1 MNFSTFLRHMR
12 EGFRSVFRNGWMSI
26 ASITSII
33 VSLFILGVFI
43 LLVFNVNNLADQAD
57 SQVEV
62 NVFLELNVNQDLRE
76 ELQQQ
81 ISEMPEVSN
90 IRYIPKDKGLD
101 ELRENLGE
109 GGESFL
115 EGYAKENNPL
125 PDAFRVQV
133 IEATTVPFV
142 AQKIEALNTEHVEK
156 PILKVRYG
164 GETVQTL
171 FKVTALIRNIGLIL
185 VAALALMAMFL
196 IANTIRVTILARR
209 REISIMKLVGA
220 TNQFIRWPFF
230 IEGALLGGIGSVVTI
245 IILFVGY
252 HQLVVASMTS
262 LSLAS
267 MVTLIPLQQ
276 IWPWLGG
283 LLLVLGIVIGVW
295 GSTVSI
301 RRFLKV

>member
-76 ELQQQ
+76 QLQDE
-81 ISEMPEVSN
+81 ISKMPEVSN
-90 IRYIPKDKGLD
+90 IRYIPKDKGLE

-115 EGYAKENNPL
+115 EGYAKDNNPL

-230 IEGALLGGIGSVVTI
+230 IEGALLGGIGSIVTI

-252 HQLVVASMTS
+252 HQLVVASVTS
-262 LSLAS
+262 LSMAS

-276 IWPWLGG
+276 IWLWLGG
-283 LLLVLGIVIGVW
+283 LLLALGIVIGVW

>member
-76 ELQQQ
+76 QLQDE
-81 ISEMPEVSN
+81 ISKMPEVSN
-90 IRYIPKDKGLD
+90 IKYIPKDQGLE
-101 ELRENLGE
+101 ELRKNLGE
-109 GGESFL
+109 GGENFL
-115 EGYAKENNPL
+115 EGYAKDNNPL

-230 IEGALLGGIGSVVTI
+230 IEGALLGGIGSIVTI

-252 HQLVVASMTS
+252 HQLVVASVTS
-262 LSLAS
+262 LNMAS

-276 IWPWLGG
+276 IWLWLGG

>member
-62 NVFLELNVNQDLRE
+62 NVFLELNVNQELRE
-76 ELQQQ
+76 QLQQE

-90 IRYIPKDKGLD
+90 IQYIPKDKGLD

-115 EGYAKENNPL
+115 EGYAKDNNPL

-252 HQLVVASMTS
+252 HQLVVASVTS

>member
-76 ELQQQ
+76 QLQQE

-90 IRYIPKDKGLD
+90 IQYIPKDKGLD

-115 EGYAKENNPL
+115 EGYAKDNNPL

-252 HQLVVASMTS
+252 HQLVVASVTS

-283 LLLVLGIVIGVW
+283 LLLILGIVIGVW

>member
-1 MNFSTFLRHMR
+1 MR

-76 ELQQQ
+76 QLQDE
-81 ISEMPEVSN
+81 ISKMPEVSN
-90 IRYIPKDKGLD
+90 IKYIPKDQGLE
-101 ELRENLGE
+101 ELRKNLGE
-109 GGESFL
+109 GGENFL
-115 EGYAKENNPL
+115 EGYAKDNNPL

-230 IEGALLGGIGSVVTI
+230 IEGALLGGIGSIVTI

-252 HQLVVASMTS
+252 HQLVVASVTS
-262 LSLAS
+262 LNMAS

-276 IWPWLGG
+276 IWLWLGG